1 MSYFTTK
8 YRKFYVKVCLGGSN
22 SLSYQTLG
30 PYTQKDALNMVL
42 TQLKVGICAWMEKID

>member
-8 YRKFYVKVCLGGSN
+8 YRKYYVRVCLGGNN
-22 SLSYQTLG
+22 SLSHQTLG